1 MFFRKKK
8 LFNHSLKIL
17 VGTNALILIAGAMLG
32 PIYALF
38 VEEIGGDLMDASL
51 AGAIFA
57 LAAGITTLIS
67 GRFADK
73 LKNPK
78 MVVIV
83 GYVIMM
89 IGFLLLTTVNSVWFL
104 FVVQA
109 MIGFGEAIYSPAFD
123 ALYSKHI
130 DHHKEGRQWSYW
142 ESMNYFT
149 AVIGAVVGGLLASTF
164 GFAVLFVAMASISAL
179 SALYLLT
186 IPKKL
191 L

>member
-1 MFFRKKK
+1 MLFRKKK
-8 LFNHSLKIL
+8 VFNTSLKIL

-38 VEEIGGDLMDASL
+38 VGEIGGDLMDASL

-57 LAAGITTLIS
+57 LAAGVTTLSS
-67 GRFADK
+67 GRYADK

-78 MVVIV
+78 LIVLIGYAVIAL
-83 GYVIMM
+83 GF
-89 IGFLLLTTVNSVWFL
+89 FLLTIATTIWFL

-109 MIGFGEAIYSPAFD
+109 LIGFGEAIYSPAFD

-130 DHHKEGRQWSYW
+130 DHHKGGRQWSYW

-149 AVIGAVVGGLLASTF
+149 AVVGAVAGGLLASTF
-164 GFAVLFVAMASISAL
+164 GFDVLFIAMAGISAI